1 MAFLNDLPGIFS
13 LEALLR
19 VKARIL
25 IQSGC
30 GSPPP
35 HKVVEIEVKLG
46 PPQRSLNKQQP
57 IAYSFAFLWERDQL
71 LAGG

>member
-1 MAFLNDLPGIFS
+1 MAFLNDLPGLFS

-30 GSPPP
+30 GLSP
-35 HKVVEIEVKLG
+35 
-46 PPQRSLNKQQP
+46 SL
-57 IAYSFAFLWERDQL
+57 
-71 LAGG
+71 